1 MNIDNL
7 ILQKHLNK
15 KMEYVKN
22 IGTIK
27 DMLKYYLKLNKIMIK
42 KEHYAISH
50 TGGFG
55 FNKDFYLL
63 DYNPGYGLNKK
74 SIFTKSLS

>member
-1 MNIDNL
+1 
-7 ILQKHLNK
+7 
-15 KMEYVKN
+15 
-22 IGTIK
+22 
-27 DMLKYYLKLNKIMIK
+27 MIK

-63 DYNPGYGLNKK
+63 DYNPG
-74 SIFTKSLS
+74 

>member
-1 MNIDNL
+1 
-7 ILQKHLNK
+7 
-15 KMEYVKN
+15 
-22 IGTIK
+22 
-27 DMLKYYLKLNKIMIK
+27 MIK

-74 SIFTKSLS
+74 SIFTKSLSRKEVLEILKDEN